1 MSANGNRRFVNPLL
15 RNFHKTETTPPNNQL
30 SKQQSA
36 SYDVTKTSQS
46 YAQNPYYKINENKNS
61 KFTLIIVISFLI
73 LSSVTVGIIFGTK
86 EGFCIDDDPRIFIV
100 ILLIL
105 IIYLIYRSN

>member
-1 MSANGNRRFVNPLL
+1 MGVN
-15 RNFHKTETTPPNNQL
+15 NFNPFEKHFPTNQL
-30 SKQQSA
+30 KTNTHSQTNPQVA
-36 SYDVTKTSQS
+36 FNVTKTSQS

>member
-1 MSANGNRRFVNPLL
+1 MGVN
-15 RNFHKTETTPPNNQL
+15 NFNPFEKHFPTNQL
-30 SKQQSA
+30 K
-36 SYDVTKTSQS
+36 TKTNTHSHPQTNPQVAFNVTRPSQP

-105 IIYLIYRSN
+105 IIYLILYIR